1 MHIFF
6 VEVGSMSVTMR
17 EEYLTRLEDARQ
29 LVARRARPD
38 GEYDGWSGKDIL
50 THLAAYARL
59 IAAILRA
66 EAESR
71 PATDAALYGRELTAE
86 ERALG
91 GVDEVNEAIR
101 REFASLPY
109 GEAL

>member
-1 MHIFF
+1 
-6 VEVGSMSVTMR
+6 MSVTMR

-59 IAAILRA
+59 IVRCCA
-66 EAESR
+66 R
-71 PATDAALYGRELTAE
+71 PCD
-86 ERALG
+86 
-91 GVDEVNEAIR
+91 
-101 REFASLPY
+101 ASLIRSFGRSSPPSLPSY
-109 GEAL
+109 ARRR